1 VKNITVSVDDDTY
14 HRARV
19 FAAEKK
25 TSLSAL
31 VKYFLFTLT
40 EGESDF
46 DRLLRQE
53 NELRASLKARGLAFR
68 AGDRLNRDQVHDR
81 NALR

>member
-1 VKNITVSVDDDTY
+1 M
-14 HRARV
+14 
-19 FAAEKK
+19 
-25 TSLSAL
+25 
-31 VKYFLFTLT
+31 KYFLFTLT